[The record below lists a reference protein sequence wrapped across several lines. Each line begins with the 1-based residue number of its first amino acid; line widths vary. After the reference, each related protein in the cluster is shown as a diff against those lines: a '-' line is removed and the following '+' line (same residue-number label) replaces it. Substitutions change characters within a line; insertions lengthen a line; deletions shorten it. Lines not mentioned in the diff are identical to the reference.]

1 MRKKSYTI
9 GEIDE
14 SGAWL
19 TKSLAA
25 AAVGL
30 TTFNFTKEYAGKLKQ
45 QTNKRGYVEYYV
57 PFTKMLKQSRENY
70 KSMREAQE
78 VEDVIGDVTEGI
90 EMLPNAS
97 SELTEAKL
105 DNIRARTAL
114 INEKLDQHKQELWN
128 EWNEAVFNEF
138 SESFARVKNALIAI
152 HLSEEQITQL
162 NTEIDNALKNLTL
175 RLDSMW
181 SKFKNSE
188 ESGDEK

>member
-30 TTFNFTKEYAGKLKQ
+30 TTFNFTKEHAGKLKQ

-90 EMLPNAS
+90 ELLPNSS
-97 SELTEAKL
+97 SELTEARL
-105 DNIRARTAL
+105 DNLKARTAL
-114 INEKLDQHKQELWN
+114 INQKLEEQKQALWS
-128 EWNEAVFNEF
+128 EWNTEFFETF
-138 SESFARVKNALIAI
+138 SEAFAKTKNELIS
-152 HLSEEQITQL
+152 LQLNEEQITAL
-162 NTEIDNALKNLTL
+162 KEKIDNAIVLMKDK
-175 RLDSMW
+175 LDAMY
-181 SKFKNSE
+181 SKFMNDNE
-188 ESGDEK
+188 EMKE